1 MERFTALRWLD
12 WTFVFLVLCAV
23 FVWQLLTPEQKA
35 LKPVR
40 AKSGRRPQRQNE
52 S

>member
-23 FVWQLLTPEQKA
+23 FVWQVLTLEQKP

-40 AKSGRRPQRQNE
+40 AKSGRRPQRHNE
-52 S
+52 P